1 MRKRNKWIAA
11 GVGLWLT
18 GAVCIGSGVFLDN
31 PSSALTR
38 VVQAATQ
45 SETTQGQ
52 IDAANKKREQLEKE
66 RTELKKTLSSSESKK
81 DNILQYIRSDELM
94 INLLTAENII
104 DHHPLVRLMGGFKA
118 ARAVGHT
125 VSIMKLS
132 CDDSSICITGKA
144 ADFRLQACH
153 MMAGFF

>member
-31 PSSALTR
+31 PGSALTR

-52 IDAANKKREQLEKE
+52 IDAANKKREQLEQVGKE
-66 RTELKKTLSSSESKK
+66 IRKLYAWNDDAGKSMDEIADAKFSK
-81 DNILQYIRSDELM
+81 
-94 INLLTAENII
+94 
-104 DHHPLVRLMGGFKA
+104 
-118 ARAVGHT
+118 
-125 VSIMKLS
+125 
-132 CDDSSICITGKA
+132 
-144 ADFRLQACH
+144 
-153 MMAGFF
+153 

>member
-52 IDAANKKREQLEKE
+52 IDAANKKQEGQYF
-66 RTELKKTLSSSESKK
+66 TVYYNVGQK
-81 DNILQYIRSDELM
+81 D
-94 INLLTAENII
+94 
-104 DHHPLVRLMGGFKA
+104 
-118 ARAVGHT
+118 GH
-125 VSIMKLS
+125 V
-132 CDDSSICITGKA
+132 DG
-144 ADFRLQACH
+144 
-153 MMAGFF
+153 

>member
-31 PSSALTR
+31 PGVALTR
-38 VVQAATQ
+38 AVQAATQ

-66 RTELKKTLSSSESKK
+66 RTELKG
-81 DNILQYIRSDELM
+81 NI
-94 INLLTAENII
+94 
-104 DHHPLVRLMGGFKA
+104 F
-118 ARAVGHT
+118 RAVRARRAIFY
-125 VSIMKLS
+125 SIFQRWTKRW
-132 CDDSSICITGKA
+132 T
-144 ADFRLQACH
+144 R
-153 MMAGFF
+153 

>member
-45 SETTQGQ
+45 SETTQSETTQGQ

-81 DNILQYIRSDELM
+81 DNILQYITTLDKTM
-94 INLLTAENII
+94 DT
-104 DHHPLVRLMGGFKA
+104 
-118 ARAVGHT
+118 
-125 VSIMKLS
+125 
-132 CDDSSICITGKA
+132 
-144 ADFRLQACH
+144 
-153 MMAGFF
+153 

>member
-11 GVGLWLT
+11 VGLWLT

-52 IDAANKKREQLEKE
+52 IDAAYKKREQLEKD
-66 RTELKKTLSSSESKK
+66 RTEL
-81 DNILQYIRSDELM
+81 
-94 INLLTAENII
+94 
-104 DHHPLVRLMGGFKA
+104 
-118 ARAVGHT
+118 
-125 VSIMKLS
+125 
-132 CDDSSICITGKA
+132 
-144 ADFRLQACH
+144 
-153 MMAGFF
+153 